1 MRLINKIT
9 IVILTI
15 LVVQIP
21 IPVLAD
27 TAVTSYVQ
35 FENGGLEMAVDDI
48 DFGTLDTSNL
58 TENDNQAFLQGMGHI
73 LLYGGSGKLTVTDNR
88 LDSNA
93 GYQVTVKTGDNN
105 WYDDQDEQACSMSDI
120 SLLQMTGSSLDLM
133 SPDIAYPAMNV
144 AESPLAHVETA
155 GLNKDAP
162 ISYAIF
168 VPATSNVSNLL
179 GKTIHID
186 MVWTLGDYVTAE

>member
-1 MRLINKIT
+1 
-9 IVILTI
+9 
-15 LVVQIP
+15 
-21 IPVLAD
+21 
-27 TAVTSYVQ
+27 
-35 FENGGLEMAVDDI
+35 
-48 DFGTLDTSNL
+48 

-93 GYQVTVKTGDNN
+93 GLSVTVKTGDNN

-120 SLLQMTGSSLDLM
+120 SLLQMTGNSLDLM

-168 VPATSNVSNLL
+168 VPATSNVSSLL
-179 GKTIHID
+179 GKTIHTD